1 MSCMKV
7 VSCFFSFY
15 SIGTEN
21 GNIML
26 AGELDWE
33 TRTYYNLTVN
43 VTDGLNHAS
52 THVYI
57 TVLDINEHRPQ
68 FPTELYQV
76 RGEV

>member
-1 MSCMKV
+1 
-7 VSCFFSFY
+7 
-15 SIGTEN
+15 
-21 GNIML
+21 ML

-43 VTDGLNHAS
+43 VTDGLHHAS

-68 FPTELYQV
+68 FPTKLYQV
-76 RGEV
+76 TQDEKGRRIYCYQFPCIFG